1 MTCEL
6 EGVRS
11 ARQHSGS
18 NGVGRA
24 PRIQFLGAL
33 AFALDDAGDAKG
45 AAARVEAALAHSK
58 ALAAKATDAARAA
71 QAKVTAADDVVRE
84 WQGRQRKLEG
94 LEAEGALEDGDGSP
108 RPDDAAAAAAAA
120 GEDEGSVES
129 WMALEPDQQREL
141 FHKKITEV
149 GGRDGVSHKG

>member
-11 ARQHSGS
+11 ARHHSGS

-108 RPDDAAAAAAAA
+108 RPDDNAAAAAAAA
-120 GEDEGSVES
+120 ATGEDDGSVAS

-149 GGRDGVSHKG
+149 GGGR